1 MCAGPCAVTPAGVR
15 GAGLVP
21 GGGGQARSTTK
32 RQGPAQLDV
41 GALKSQQSAPSAGE
55 RLAPWGSSPQQ
66 GQVQVQMEIELA
78 VQYRHATTSSSSPHS
93 AVLQAT
99 AAQGMHA
106 CAPGRARRGGTSGSH
121 PHPPASPAG
130 GKPPGAARRRPCR
143 PAPAASAPQ
152 TAGARRWLPPA
163 QAGGRAAEA
172 ASKLRLIRPLR
183 GTAANCPGPGLPTS
197 EISLPVP
204 PACMYCL
211 HLSRSQP
218 ALLVGSPRV

>member
-1 MCAGPCAVTPAGVR
+1 MQAGDCCPASPLTWIHRYLGR
-15 GAGLVP
+15 GAAPALVHPVGGGVP
-21 GGGGQARSTTK
+21 GQAEGAGDGGCLLSQV
-32 RQGPAQLDV
+32 LH
-41 GALKSQQSAPSAGE
+41 GAGGRCRE
-55 RLAPWGSSPQQ
+55 

-106 CAPGRARRGGTSGSH
+106 CAPGRARRGGASGSH
-121 PHPPASPAG
+121 PHPPASKSG

-172 ASKLRLIRPLR
+172 ASKLRLVCPLR

-218 ALLVGSPRV
+218 ALLLGSPRV